1 MGFLVDRGG
10 GLDPV
15 WKQFAD
21 KRAPKEEEKEVDTR
35 TELEKERDWN
45 RKTAIAVGIMGVL
58 PWVGLGL
65 LNLFGSIAF
74 VQAFKFPAEDAK
86 KLERREPETL

>member
-21 KRAPKEEEKEVDTR
+21 KRAPKEEEKEEVDTR

-45 RKTAIAVGIMGVL
+45 RKTAIAVGVLGVL
-58 PWVGLGL
+58 PWVGVGL
-65 LNLFGSIAF
+65 LNLFGCVAAI
-74 VQAFKFPAEDAK
+74 QAKAMKE
-86 KLERREPETL
+86 LERSEPETL